1 MSVRTAPRVL
11 RSIVLVAALAPL
23 GACEWFTDFKRQPSV
38 VTWEALDSAG
48 VRGNPQMSVPITG
61 YAAPGFAVSY
71 AATPQAV
78 DSMSGLQNPTAP
90 DSASL
95 ANGRKY
101 YAINCAVCHGVA
113 GAGDGTVVKYGV
125 FPFPLASG
133 PARGRTDGY
142 IFGMIRNGRG
152 NMPSYNRIEEMDRW
166 DVVNY
171 VRALQGG
178 PGAGVPTGQ
187 IAVPGFNGP
196 AVPGATAMGP
206 TRPVPHT
213 AAQMESYSGARSAG
227 ARDTTTRT
235 TADTTRQGE
244 RECAPTKHTFR
255 RAKKSSRS
263 SSDRFLSAWQR

>member
-1 MSVRTAPRVL
+1 MSVRHAPRAL

-48 VRGNPQMSVPITG
+48 VRGNPQSSVPITG
-61 YAAPGFAVSY
+61 SVAPGFTVSY
-71 AATPQAV
+71 SSNPATI
-78 DSMSGLQNPTAP
+78 DSMAGLRNPTAP

-101 YAINCAVCHGVA
+101 YMINCAVCHGIA
-113 GAGDGTVVKYGV
+113 GAGDGTATKYGI

-152 NMPSYNRIEEMDRW
+152 NMPSYNRIEEKDRW

-178 PGAGVPTGQ
+178 PGAGVPTGA

-196 AVPGATAMGP
+196 AVPGATTMGP
-206 TRPVPHT
+206 TRPAPHT
-213 AAQMESYSGARSAG
+213 AAQMESLTGARDSV
-227 ARDTTTRT
+227 ARDTTTRSGTDT
-235 TADTTRQGE
+235 TAGGARAAAPRQGE
-244 RECAPTKHTFR
+244 RE
-255 RAKKSSRS
+255 
-263 SSDRFLSAWQR
+263 